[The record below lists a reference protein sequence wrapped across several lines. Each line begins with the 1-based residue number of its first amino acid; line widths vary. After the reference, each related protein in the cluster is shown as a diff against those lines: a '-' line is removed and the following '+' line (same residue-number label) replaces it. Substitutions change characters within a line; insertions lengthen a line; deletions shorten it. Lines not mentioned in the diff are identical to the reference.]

1 MALFT
6 LDNLVWLT
14 YAHFLIFFVPA
25 MGLGI
30 SMLREARNRQGLDRK
45 DDVIHHVTFTPTGK
59 RAA

>member
-30 SMLREARNRQGLDRK
+30 SMLREGRSHRRLEFK